1 MLRIELTAAAGG
13 QPGHGE
19 LTVHGWPGGTDGLE
33 LSVLRNQDSLYLEAG
48 GGWDSLPVWHAI
60 DGLERRG
67 ELLVGSVGPW
77 LVDPLVRDPKMVYR
91 LQLRDAGQSDGGVLR
106 IVGNIL
112 SSPAVGHP
120 QPLNEPPRHAP
131 EPVAVPPEPEPE
143 PEPPAV
149 EPPPVET
156 PRPDRPLVAERDEEF
171 HAAPAPKPR
180 KPVRWLPLALGLV
193 LLLGIGLGAY
203 WYFVLRPQTQ
213 TPVAAAP
220 APTPAPA
227 PAAATTGGENP
238 CGEAALEG
246 AGDDLAFIQACL
258 RSNPATAQVLEV
270 IDAAKQSKRCGVVQR
285 LYAHKAQAGDAAIAF
300 AYAREYDPQ
309 TFKAGGCVQSA
320 DAETAAYWYEI
331 ALANDPANADAKK
344 RLEALKP

>member
-19 LTVHGWPGGTDGLE
+19 LTVHGWPGGTEGLE

-48 GGWDSLPVWHAI
+48 GGWDSLPVWHAL
-60 DGLERRG
+60 DGLERRDEALFG
-67 ELLVGSVGPW
+67 AVGPW

-91 LQLRDAGQSDGGVLR
+91 LQLRAAGQSDGGVLR
-106 IVGNIL
+106 IVGNLL

-120 QPLNEPPRHAP
+120 PPDERPPAP
-131 EPVAVPPEPEPE
+131 PVVAEPE
-143 PEPPAV
+143 PEPPVA
-149 EPPPVET
+149 EPAPV
-156 PRPDRPLVAERDEEF
+156 DSPLVAERDEEF
-171 HAAPAPKPR
+171 RAAPAPKPR
-180 KPVRWLPLALGLV
+180 QSVRWLPFVVGLA
-193 LLLGIGLGAY
+193 LLLGVGLAGY

-220 APTPAPA
+220 APAPVA
-227 PAAATTGGENP
+227 TLAAAAAAAAVAGGAGA
-238 CGEAALEG
+238 CAASALAES
-246 AGDDLAFIQACL
+246 GDDLTFIQACL
-258 RSNPATAQVLEV
+258 KSSPTSAQVLET
-270 IDAAKQSKRCGVVQR
+270 IAAAKQAKRCGVVQR
-285 LYAHKAQAGDAAIAF
+285 LYAHKAQAGDAAIAL

-309 TFKAGGCVQSA
+309 SFAVGGCVESA

-331 ALANDPANADAKK
+331 ALANDAGNADAKK

>member
-1 MLRIELTAAAGG
+1 MLRIELTAAASG
-13 QPGHGE
+13 QPGYGE
-19 LTVHGWPGGTDGLE
+19 LTVRGWPGNTDGLE
-33 LSVLRNQDSLYLEAG
+33 LSVLRNQDSLYLDAG
-48 GGWDSLPVWHAI
+48 GGWGSLPAWHAI

-67 ELLVGSVGPW
+67 ELLLGTVGPW

-120 QPLNEPPRHAP
+120 QPLDERPSEPPA
-131 EPVAVPPEPEPE
+131 APPEPESE
-143 PEPPAV
+143 PELPAEEVV

-156 PRPDRPLVAERDEEF
+156 PRADRPLVAERDEEF
-171 HAAPAPKPR
+171 SAAPAPKPR
-180 KPVRWLPLALGLV
+180 KPARWLPLVAGLM
-193 LLLGIGLGAY
+193 LLIGVGLAAY
-203 WYFVLRPQTQ
+203 WYFVLRPQED
-213 TPVAAAP
+213 
-220 APTPAPA
+220 TPAVA
-227 PAAATTGGENP
+227 STPAAAVVGEAGA
-238 CGEAALEG
+238 CGETALEG
-246 AGDDLAFIQACL
+246 IGDDLAFIQACL
-258 RSNPATAQVLEV
+258 RSNPSSAQVLEV
-270 IDAAKQSKRCGVVQR
+270 IDAAKQSRRCGVVQR

-309 TFKAGGCVQSA
+309 SFAAGGCVESA

-331 ALANDPANADAKK
+331 ALANDPANADARK

>member
-1 MLRIELTAAAGG
+1 MLRIELTAAASG

-120 QPLNEPPRHAP
+120 QPLNEQPRHAP
-131 EPVAVPPEPEPE
+131 EPVAAPPEPQPE

-149 EPPPVET
+149 EPPLVET

-171 HAAPAPKPR
+171 RAAPALKPQPR

-193 LLLGIGLGAY
+193 LLLGIGLAAY
-203 WYFVLRPQTQ
+203 WYFVLRPHTQ

-220 APTPAPA
+220 AAA
-227 PAAATTGGENP
+227 PAAAAGGEAGA
-238 CGEAALEG
+238 CAGTALAES
-246 AGDDLAFIQACL
+246 GDDLTFIQACL
-258 RSNPATAQVLEV
+258 KSNPSSARVLEV
-270 IDAAKQSKRCGVVQR
+270 IDAAKQARRCGVVQR

-309 TFKAGGCVQSA
+309 TFKAGGCVESA

-331 ALANDPANADAKK
+331 ALANDAGNAEAKQ

>member
-1 MLRIELTAAAGG
+1 MLRIELTAAASG

-120 QPLNEPPRHAP
+120 QPLNEQPRHAP
-131 EPVAVPPEPEPE
+131 EPVAAPPEPQPE

-171 HAAPAPKPR
+171 RAAPVLKPQPR

-193 LLLGIGLGAY
+193 LLLGIGLAAY
-203 WYFVLRPQTQ
+203 WYFVLRPHTQ

-220 APTPAPA
+220 AAA
-227 PAAATTGGENP
+227 PAAAAGGEAGA
-238 CGEAALEG
+238 CAGTALAES
-246 AGDDLAFIQACL
+246 GDDLTFIQACL
-258 RSNPATAQVLEV
+258 KSNPSSARVLEV
-270 IDAAKQSKRCGVVQR
+270 IDAAKQARRCGVVQR

-309 TFKAGGCVQSA
+309 TFKAGGCVESA

-331 ALANDPANADAKK
+331 ALANDAGNAEAKQ

>member
-1 MLRIELTAAAGG
+1 MLRIELTAAASG

-120 QPLNEPPRHAP
+120 QPLNEQPRHAP
-131 EPVAVPPEPEPE
+131 EPVAAPPEPQPE

-171 HAAPAPKPR
+171 RGAPALKPQPR

-193 LLLGIGLGAY
+193 LLLGIGLAAY
-203 WYFVLRPQTQ
+203 WYFVLRPHTQ

-220 APTPAPA
+220 AAA
-227 PAAATTGGENP
+227 PAAAAGGEAGA
-238 CGEAALEG
+238 CAGTALAES
-246 AGDDLAFIQACL
+246 GDDLTFIQACL
-258 RSNPATAQVLEV
+258 KSNPSSARVLEV
-270 IDAAKQSKRCGVVQR
+270 IDAAKQARRCGVVQR

-309 TFKAGGCVQSA
+309 TFKAGGCVESA

-331 ALANDPANADAKK
+331 ALANDAGNAEAKQ

>member
-1 MLRIELTAAAGG
+1 MLRIELTAAASG

-91 LQLRDAGQSDGGVLR
+91 LQLRDAEQSDGGVLR

-120 QPLNEPPRHAP
+120 QPLNEQPRHAP
-131 EPVAVPPEPEPE
+131 EPVAAPPE

-149 EPPPVET
+149 EPPLVET
-156 PRPDRPLVAERDEEF
+156 PRPDQPLVAERDEEF
-171 HAAPAPKPR
+171 RAAPALKPQPR

-193 LLLGIGLGAY
+193 LLLGIGLAAY
-203 WYFVLRPQTQ
+203 WYFVLRPHTQ

-220 APTPAPA
+220 AAA
-227 PAAATTGGENP
+227 PAAAAGGEAGA
-238 CGEAALEG
+238 CAGTALAES
-246 AGDDLAFIQACL
+246 GDDLTFIQACL
-258 RSNPATAQVLEV
+258 KSNPSSARVLEV
-270 IDAAKQSKRCGVVQR
+270 IDAAKQARRCGVVQR

-309 TFKAGGCVQSA
+309 TFKAGGCVESA

-331 ALANDPANADAKK
+331 ALANDAGNAEAKQ

>member
-1 MLRIELTAAAGG
+1 MLRIELTAVASG

-19 LTVHGWPGGTDGLE
+19 LTVRGWPGGTDGLE
-33 LSVLRNQDSLYLEAG
+33 LSVLRNQDSLYLDAG
-48 GGWDSLPVWHAI
+48 GGWDSLPIWHAI

-106 IVGNIL
+106 IVGDIL
-112 SSPAVGHP
+112 SSPAIGHP
-120 QPLNEPPRHAP
+120 PPDEPPPR
-131 EPVAVPPEPEPE
+131 PVAAPPEPEPE
-143 PEPPAV
+143 PEPEPPLV
-149 EPPPVET
+149 EPPVEK
-156 PRPDRPLVAERDEEF
+156 PRADRPLVAERDEELR
-171 HAAPAPKPR
+171 AAPPPRPR
-180 KPVRWLPLALGLV
+180 KPVRWLPLTLGLV
-193 LLLGIGLGAY
+193 LLLGVGLAAY
-203 WYFVLRPQTQ
+203 WYFALRPQEE
-213 TPVAAAP
+213 PPMAAAP
-220 APTPAPA
+220 AP
-227 PAAATTGGENP
+227 AATADGEANP

-246 AGDDLAFIQACL
+246 VGDDLAFIQACL
-258 RSNPATAQVLEV
+258 RSNPSTTQVLGV
-270 IDAAKQSKRCGVVQR
+270 IDAAKQSRRCGVVQR

-309 TFKAGGCVQSA
+309 TFKTGGCVESA

-331 ALANDPANADAKK
+331 ALANDPGNADAKK

>member
-1 MLRIELTAAAGG
+1 MLRIELTAAASG

-120 QPLNEPPRHAP
+120 QPLNEQPRHAP
-131 EPVAVPPEPEPE
+131 EPVAAPPEPQPE

-171 HAAPAPKPR
+171 RAAPALKPQPR

-193 LLLGIGLGAY
+193 LLFGIGLAAY
-203 WYFVLRPQTQ
+203 WYFVLRPHTQ

-220 APTPAPA
+220 AAA
-227 PAAATTGGENP
+227 PAAAAGGEAGA
-238 CGEAALEG
+238 CAGTALAES
-246 AGDDLAFIQACL
+246 GDDLTFIQACL
-258 RSNPATAQVLEV
+258 KSNPSSARVLEV
-270 IDAAKQSKRCGVVQR
+270 IDAAKQARRCGVVQR

-309 TFKAGGCVQSA
+309 TFKAGGCVESA

-331 ALANDPANADAKK
+331 ALANDAGNAEAKQ

>member
-1 MLRIELTAAAGG
+1 MLRIELTAAVGG
-13 QPGHGE
+13 QPGYGE
-19 LTVHGWPGGTDGLE
+19 LTVRGWPGGTDGLE
-33 LSVLRNQDSLYLEAG
+33 LSVLRNQDSLYLDAG
-48 GGWDSLPVWHAI
+48 GGWDSLPIWHAI

-67 ELLVGSVGPW
+67 ELLAGRVGPW

-91 LQLRDAGQSDGGVLR
+91 LQLRDAEQSDGGVLR
-106 IVGNIL
+106 IVGNLL
-112 SSPAVGHP
+112 SSSAVGHP
-120 QPLNEPPRHAP
+120 PPEEPPPRPVVAP
-131 EPVAVPPEPEPE
+131 FEPQAEPEPE
-143 PEPPAV
+143 PVIV
-149 EPPPVET
+149 EPEPVEK
-156 PRPDRPLVAERDEEF
+156 PRADRPLVAERDEEF
-171 HAAPAPKPR
+171 RAAPAPQPR
-180 KPVRWLPLALGLV
+180 KPVRWLPLALGLL

-227 PAAATTGGENP
+227 AAAGGEANP
-238 CGEAALEG
+238 CGETALEG
-246 AGDDLAFIQACL
+246 VGDDLAFIQACL
-258 RSNPATAQVLEV
+258 RSNPSSAQVLEV

-285 LYAHKAQAGDAAIAF
+285 LYAHKAQAGDAAIAL

-309 TFKAGGCVQSA
+309 TFKTGGCVPSA

-331 ALANDPANADAKK
+331 ALANDPANADAKQ

>member
-1 MLRIELTAAAGG
+1 MLRIELTAAASG

-120 QPLNEPPRHAP
+120 QPLNEQPRHAP
-131 EPVAVPPEPEPE
+131 EAVAAPPEPQPE

-171 HAAPAPKPR
+171 RAAPALKPQPR

-193 LLLGIGLGAY
+193 LLLGIGLAAY
-203 WYFVLRPQTQ
+203 WYFVLRPHTQ

-220 APTPAPA
+220 AAA
-227 PAAATTGGENP
+227 PAAAAGGEAGA
-238 CGEAALEG
+238 CAGTALAES
-246 AGDDLAFIQACL
+246 GDDLTFIQACL
-258 RSNPATAQVLEV
+258 KSNPSSARVLEV
-270 IDAAKQSKRCGVVQR
+270 IDAAKQARRCGVVQR

-309 TFKAGGCVQSA
+309 TFKAGGCVESA

-331 ALANDPANADAKK
+331 ALANDAGNAEAKQ

>member
-1 MLRIELTAAAGG
+1 MLRIELTAAASG

-120 QPLNEPPRHAP
+120 QPLNEQPRHAP
-131 EPVAVPPEPEPE
+131 EPVAAPPELEPE

-171 HAAPAPKPR
+171 RAAPALKPQPR

-193 LLLGIGLGAY
+193 LLLGIGLAAY
-203 WYFVLRPQTQ
+203 WYFVLRPHTQ

-220 APTPAPA
+220 AAA
-227 PAAATTGGENP
+227 PAAAAGGEAGA
-238 CGEAALEG
+238 CAGTALAES
-246 AGDDLAFIQACL
+246 GDDLTFIQACL
-258 RSNPATAQVLEV
+258 KSNPSSARVLEV
-270 IDAAKQSKRCGVVQR
+270 IDAAKQARRCGVVQR

-309 TFKAGGCVQSA
+309 TFKAGGCVESA

-331 ALANDPANADAKK
+331 ALANDAGNAEAKQ